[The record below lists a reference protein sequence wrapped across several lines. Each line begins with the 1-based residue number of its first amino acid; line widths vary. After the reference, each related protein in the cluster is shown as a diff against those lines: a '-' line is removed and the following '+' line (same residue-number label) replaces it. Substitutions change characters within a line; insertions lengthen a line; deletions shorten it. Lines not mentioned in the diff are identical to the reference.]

1 MFYYKHQSDM
11 DVLLYVYVDVPSD
24 YLCYGMFYYKH
35 HSDINVLQY
44 VHIDVPSDYLCY

>member
-1 MFYYKHQSDM
+1 M
-11 DVLLYVYVDVPSD
+11 DVLQYLHVDVPSD